1 MSPTMRA
8 ASDPQQIIDNSGLLK
23 TKTMS
28 DFVTASEPLPSNREE
43 QPLAKEVPIVD
54 MAQPDNVVAKAVAS
68 ACGEW
73 GFFQVRNHGIPV
85 ELLDNIRV
93 QAHALFALPHA
104 QKERATCC
112 EATNFYGYGMVKGR
126 TYFPN
131 AWMEAFNTE
140 CTPVNKVREHV
151 ARLGVEGA
159 EFENLW

>member
-23 TKTMS
+23 TKTML

-112 EATNFYGYGMVKGR
+112 EATNFYGYGVVKGR